1 VARRLKLRTWLH
13 LAWSAVATGGI
24 LLEVLTPAS
33 TNPEDWQWPF
43 GLAVFPFAGALVLIR
58 RPGNKVGLLLAVV
71 GAAAGFLFSGGWV
84 AVTWPDHA
92 LSRPLESL
100 VTAAV
105 LVTFWGIVGLVYVF
119 PTGEARPG
127 WSRWAFRFFS
137 VGLLGVAPLL
147 FLLRPGPM
155 DITGRDN
162 PFGVDVDWLPALAD
176 QLVIVLPI
184 GAVLGVV
191 SLFVRLRRSEGV
203 ERAQLKVFLMGAAFV
218 LGLVAIITVLP
229 EVGGGLFDGLARVA
243 VIVGFWALPT
253 AIVAAILRYRLYDI
267 DRLVSR
273 TVTYVAA
280 LAMLGVGY
288 AGLVVLLRGLL
299 PLQGDLPVAMST
311 LVVASLFL
319 PLVRRVQRLVDRRFF
334 RSRYDTSAV
343 VSSFASELR
352 HSLDVDRLTDRTA
365 EVVRATFEPEEV
377 GVWLARND

>member
-1 VARRLKLRTWLH
+1 VRLRTWLH
-13 LAWSAVATGGI
+13 LAWAALATGGI
-24 LLEVLTPAS
+24 LLEVLTPAT

-43 GLAVFPFAGALVLIR
+43 GLAIFPMAGAVVLIR
-58 RPGNKVGLLLAVV
+58 RPGNRVGLLLASV
-71 GAAAGFLFSGGWV
+71 GAAAGFLFVGGWV
-84 AVTWPDHA
+84 VVTWPDSA
-92 LSRPLESL
+92 LSPLLEAI
-100 VTAAV
+100 VTTVV
-105 LVTFWGIVGLVYVF
+105 LVTFWGIVGLLFVF

-127 WSRWAFRFFS
+127 WSRWAYRVFTL
-137 VGLLGVAPLL
+137 GLLGIVPVL

-155 DITGRDN
+155 EITGRDN
-162 PFGVDVDWLPALAD
+162 PLGTDLGWLPALAD
-176 QLVIVLPI
+176 RGVIVLPI

-191 SLFVRLRRSEGV
+191 SLFARLRRSTGV
-203 ERAQLKVFLMGAAFV
+203 ERAQLKVFLVGAAFV
-218 LGLVAIITVLP
+218 VWLLVVITAVP
-229 EVGGGLFDGLARVA
+229 EDSGGTETFWRVA
-243 VIVGFWALPT
+243 VILGFWALPM

-273 TVTYVAA
+273 TVTYVAVV
-280 LAMLGVGY
+280 AMLGVGY

-299 PLQGDLPVAMST
+299 PLQGDLPVAVST

-377 GVWLARND
+377 GVWLAGTDG